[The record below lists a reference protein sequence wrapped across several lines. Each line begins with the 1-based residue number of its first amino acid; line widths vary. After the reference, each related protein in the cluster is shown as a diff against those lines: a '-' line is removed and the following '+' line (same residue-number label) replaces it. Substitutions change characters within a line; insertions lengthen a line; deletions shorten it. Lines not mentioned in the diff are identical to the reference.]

1 MVRNIAALKNQG
13 PSVTPRS
20 TTPKPDTGGSDR
32 AMLRGAR
39 TRAEAAPALTPAQ
52 SAYGPSGS
60 QAQALASPR
69 TQQFLQNYSR
79 PTGSD
84 FGGNFDDDLDLAV
97 PVIQQRRP
105 SDINWQ
111 DSSYNTQI
119 AALERALRDFET
131 GSTTRGQRYQQDFTT
146 GLDRLGFRPAPQ
158 AMAARSMEGGPAGG
172 GVGFATGPVQGEF
185 DIEGVA
191 DRTSAAAR
199 GTRGMRDEFA
209 GRGTLR
215 SSDYVNS
222 FRDFQNRLQQQLT
235 GMETGRTRFGED
247 LQTELAQFQART
259 GEQKAAAEESA
270 RSRAIMR
277 SIQEMGF

>member
-1 MVRNIAALKNQG
+1 MANRPGDA
-13 PSVTPRS
+13 
-20 TTPKPDTGGSDR
+20 GG
-32 AMLRGAR
+32 
-39 TRAEAAPALTPAQ
+39 T
-52 SAYGPSGS
+52 
-60 QAQALASPR
+60 
-69 TQQFLQNYSR
+69 NY
-79 PTGSD
+79 
-84 FGGNFDDDLDLAV
+84 DLDLAV

-158 AMAARSMEGGPAGG
+158 AMAARSMEGEPAGG

-185 DIEGVA
+185 DIEGMA

-247 LQTELAQFQART
+247 LQTELAQFRART

>member
-1 MVRNIAALKNQG
+1 MALG
-13 PSVTPRS
+13 
-20 TTPKPDTGGSDR
+20 
-32 AMLRGAR
+32 
-39 TRAEAAPALTPAQ
+39 LTPINRI
-52 SAYGPSGS
+52 PGS
-60 QAQALASPR
+60 RSPSPR
-69 TQQFLQNYSR
+69 TNSAALRGRRGSATPVAPTYTPWTGGGDSR
-79 PTGSD
+79 FITAPGDSTIEYGVGRTTSTPSGGGGGSR
-84 FGGNFDDDLDLAV
+84 NV
-97 PVIQQRRP
+97 PATEPPPPSRRTP
-105 SDINWQ
+105 SDLGFA
-111 DSSYNTQI
+111 DSSYNSQI

-131 GSTTRGQRYQQDFTT
+131 GAETRGQRYQQDFST
-146 GLDRLGFRPAPQ
+146 GLGRLGFRPAPQ

-172 GVGFATGPVQGEF
+172 GVGFDTGPLQGEF
-185 DIEGVA
+185 DIEGVT

-247 LQTELAQFQART
+247 LQTELAQFRART